1 MGNYKETIRRL
12 MILFLMSQIV
22 IIFGLAGE
30 GHFDYI
36 RSVLGTTAL
45 WIVYT
50 YCEVRCRIYMNNY
63 VRVLVVITLLCDGFF
78 GYYLNFYETSFIFDK
93 ILHVFGTYAFSLFS
107 YILIVQLLR
116 QPVNRL
122 FKFILIV
129 CLGLSLGTFYEI
141 LEFLTDTFS
150 HPALV
155 SQPSLLDTDL
165 DLIGDVIG
173 AVIAGLHGSYA
184 TFMDQNF

>member
-1 MGNYKETIRRL
+1 MASPNKISNKQVASMGNYKETIRRV
-12 MILFLMSQIV
+12 MVLFLISQIV
-22 IIFGLAGE
+22 IIVGLAAE
-30 GHFDYI
+30 GHSDYI
-36 RSVLGTTAL
+36 RSVVGTAAL

-50 YCEVRCRIYMNNY
+50 
-63 VRVLVVITLLCDGFF
+63 
-78 GYYLNFYETSFIFDK
+78 
-93 ILHVFGTYAFSLFS
+93 FSLFF
-107 YILIVQLLR
+107 YVLAAQLLR
-116 QPVNRL
+116 HPVNRL

-129 CLGLSLGTFYEI
+129 SLGLSLGTFYEI

-165 DLIGDVIG
+165 DLIGDLIG
-173 AVIAGLHGSYA
+173 AVLAGIHASST